1 MGSAEEDSVL
11 AGRQGPDDGMER
23 CGDAGP
29 RCCAVGAGGIAE
41 RHDMQRPH
49 HNTRDLF
56 QRPITPTFGAL
67 KIDSTSMSALPAII

>member
-1 MGSAEEDSVL
+1 
-11 AGRQGPDDGMER
+11 
-23 CGDAGP
+23 
-29 RCCAVGAGGIAE
+29 
-41 RHDMQRPH
+41 MQRPH